1 MAEVGICKPIPQ
13 FSPPRSFQ
21 IRLLRPPIMRRPTY
35 LEAVLDE
42 PLLGEPGQLAPGQP
56 RLHGAQHAAALR
68 LEVLL
73 QHFHRPVD

>member
-1 MAEVGICKPIPQ
+1 
-13 FSPPRSFQ
+13 
-21 IRLLRPPIMRRPTY
+21 MRRPIY

-42 PLLGEPGQLAPGQP
+42 PLLGEPGQLAPGEP

-73 QHFHRPVD
+73 HHLHRPVDRVETVAKQKH